1 MTLQFLK
8 LHGTCSLQS
17 AGLDSIIFHARW
29 WVAHKPSSTS
39 LSSTSPCW
47 TVRIL
52 CHQVHAASG
61 AMWKERQAQP
71 CVGRNSRSDAACS
84 VSSAALRMREAV
96 GLFLLLFHYLSVDF
110 SSHLLSKMATI
121 GVSSPSPSSW
131 SCRAT
136 LCVCANVCAR
146 SQTVCFL
153 KMTT

>member
-17 AGLDSIIFHARW
+17 AGLDAIIFHARW
-29 WVAHKPSSTS
+29 WVAHKAAAHHCHCLT
-39 LSSTSPCW
+39 W

-52 CHQVHAASG
+52 CDQVHAASG

-84 VSSAALRMREAV
+84 VSSAALRMREGV
-96 GLFLLLFHYLSVDF
+96 GLFLLLFYYLSVDF
-110 SSHLLSKMATI
+110 SSHLLSKMATT

-131 SCRAT
+131 SCWAT